1 MSVVLPSNF
10 DVSKLNFEEIKSL
23 KSGMKIVKVNY
34 DGSPLNMQTPE
45 LRLPFDVSEYKDNEN
60 FKYSF
65 QCSLD
70 NMEGNKAMKDL
81 YTKLSDIDVAVRNF
95 AMENSLAFFKKKTMT
110 DETIDQLY
118 NPIVKVSK
126 DPETGEPNGKY
137 APSFKVKFNK
147 RDGKFMTKLYDNK
160 KNVFDI
166 NGDVDVN
173 TLLVRDTK
181 CKLLIEFTGLW
192 LINGKFGCGWNV
204 VQGLVNKPKKGL
216 DDFAFIDDGSDNV
229 DFVDSESEEDED
241 EDEDESESEEEV
253 VRPQTVKKSRKVKSS
268 K

>member
-1 MSVVLPSNF
+1 KLAKAKAKQSMAVVLPANF

-34 DGSPLNMQTPE
+34 DGGSLNMQTPE
-45 LRLPFDVSEYKDNEN
+45 VRLPFDVSEYKDNDN

-70 NMEGNKAMKDL
+70 NIEGNKAMKDL
-81 YTKLSDIDVAVRNF
+81 FTKLSDIDQAVRNF
-95 AMENSLAFFKKKTMT
+95 AKDNSMAFFKKKTMT

-118 NPIVKVSK
+118 NPIVKVSR

-137 APSFKVKFNK
+137 APSFKVKFTK

-166 NGDVDVN
+166 NGDVDV
-173 TLLVRDTK
+173 
-181 CKLLIEFTGLW
+181 
-192 LINGKFGCGWNV
+192 
-204 VQGLVNKPKKGL
+204 
-216 DDFAFIDDGSDNV
+216 
-229 DFVDSESEEDED
+229 
-241 EDEDESESEEEV
+241 
-253 VRPQTVKKSRKVKSS
+253 
-268 K
+268 